1 MENAI
6 GFDFNR
12 SQSGKNMGNLNR
24 RTLLNLFLLLSQCS
38 LIACASITPS
48 PTVQPALTDT
58 LSPTESKS
66 PTTTFTLT
74 STIPPTFS
82 ETISPSSTSTITP
95 TATSEFPIVEVN
107 VQAAHCRYGPSKAF
121 LHAADL
127 FEGDTGFVQGRFQ
140 YSNWLYVKWDKL
152 AYRCWVSPYVVDV
165 IGEIDQIGYAN
176 IGLER
181 IPSTLYT
188 PPQNVQA
195 SREGELVSIFWD
207 RVPMTEDDDRGYL
220 IEAFV
225 CQDSA
230 YIWWTARMDSQFTTT
245 YSVKDEAGCAFPSTG
260 KIYTVEKHGYTEPAT
275 IPWPP

>member
-1 MENAI
+1 MPNI
-6 GFDFNR
+6 D
-12 SQSGKNMGNLNR
+12 R
-24 RTLLNLFLLLSQCS
+24 RLLLLLLVLLSQYYLLGCVS
-38 LIACASITPS
+38 IAPN
-48 PTVQPALTDT
+48 PTVQSALTDTMSPTASASATATYTLTSTIQPTFTDT
-58 LSPTESKS
+58 LSPT
-66 PTTTFTLT
+66 
-74 STIPPTFS
+74 
-82 ETISPSSTSTITP
+82 STSTITP

-127 FEGDTGFVQGRFQ
+127 YEGDRGFVQGRFQ
-140 YSNWLYVKWDKL
+140 FSKWLYVKWDKL

-181 IPSTLYT
+181 IPSTLYY
-188 PPQNVQA
+188 PPQNVRA
-195 SREGELVSIFWD
+195 NREGETVTIFWD

-225 CQDSA
+225 CQEGA
-230 YIWWTARMDSQFTTT
+230 YIWWTARMESQHITT
-245 YSVKDEAGCAFPSTG
+245 YSVNDEAGCAFPSSG
-260 KIYTVEKHGYTEPAT
+260 KIYTVEKHGYTEPVT